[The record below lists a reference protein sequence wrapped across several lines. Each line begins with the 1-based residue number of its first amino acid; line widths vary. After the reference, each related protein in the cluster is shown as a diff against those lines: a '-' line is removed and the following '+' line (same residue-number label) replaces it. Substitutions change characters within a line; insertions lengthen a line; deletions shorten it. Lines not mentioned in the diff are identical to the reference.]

1 MEIGIGKIRTK
12 LMLWEKNYC
21 LNVGQN
27 IFQFWISY
35 AFFFHFW
42 VLECVLSFTSSWLLK
57 TLMILISY
65 QKIITFNFL
74 VSDWSLSVSFSVLA
88 LLCYTRA
95 LLGNWRK
102 AWGRANRLLFNMPVS
117 LYPASL
123 NVLSFRILDVAMLTI
138 ALSSHTFDCLPFLR
152 AFLLGWILF
161 ILCLLTRMLD

>member
-1 MEIGIGKIRTK
+1 MRKK
-12 LMLWEKNYC
+12 LLSECWSKYLSV
-21 LNVGQN
+21 LNF
-27 IFQFWISY
+27 IC
-35 AFFFHFW
+35 FFFHFW